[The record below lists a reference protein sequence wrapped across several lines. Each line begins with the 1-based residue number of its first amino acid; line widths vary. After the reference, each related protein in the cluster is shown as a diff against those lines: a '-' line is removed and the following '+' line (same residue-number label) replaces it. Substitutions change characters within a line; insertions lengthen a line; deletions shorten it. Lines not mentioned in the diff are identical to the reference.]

1 MTAKSYQAITAPF
14 RRRPWLCRALR
25 ISNRATTLCVYGIYL
40 IYLLVLLVHRS
51 ANLLPAILVPGVG
64 FVLLSLYR
72 DRVNAPR
79 PYEVLDIT
87 PIIHKD
93 TKGHSFPSRHVFSV
107 FVIAATLGYQHP
119 PLGAL
124 LGVIGLLI
132 SVNRVLGGVHFPKD
146 VLVGMALGILC
157 GWGGSALLASL
168 LL

>member
-1 MTAKSYQAITAPF
+1 MTAKSYQTMTASF
-14 RRRPWLCRALR
+14 RRHPWLRRALR
-25 ISNRATTLCVYGIYL
+25 IFNRITTLCVYGIYL
-40 IYLLVLLVHRS
+40 GYLLILLVNRS
-51 ANLLPAILVPGVG
+51 TNLLSAVLIPGVG

-119 PLGAL
+119 LLGAL

-157 GWGGSALLASL
+157 GWGGSALLAL
-168 LL
+168 LLL